1 MYVGSIGSC
10 RAWNRNWRY
19 ERLADKMNVVF
30 LFIGPSRVAPMSVP
44 LSVRLVFIR
53 SLFPSLNR
61 KSKTELSAFPL
72 VAGNAPE

>member
-1 MYVGSIGSC
+1 
-10 RAWNRNWRY
+10 
-19 ERLADKMNVVF
+19 MNVVF